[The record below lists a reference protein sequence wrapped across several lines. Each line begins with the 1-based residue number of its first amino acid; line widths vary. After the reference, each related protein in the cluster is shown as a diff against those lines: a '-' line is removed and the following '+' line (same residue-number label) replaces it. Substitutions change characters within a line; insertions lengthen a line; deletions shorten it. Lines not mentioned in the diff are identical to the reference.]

1 MNQRN
6 VGEDAQELRL
16 RDRIMQL
23 RQSIR
28 TLELERQ
35 RIIEDVR
42 GAEPQDVEVLDKVR
56 GVMEHTLLEWSIAR
70 NERIRHLQQ
79 FGDLPP
85 DLPEIPLNPVNSIVR
100 DNRFPRLLRQ
110 LLRPPNAVR
119 PPGRL
124 IPGYQEGPAPRFDV
138 WAPRFIPELRE
149 GPRPVVAAPEAP
161 VVGDQGRVVGPEG
174 PREVQPEEDPED
186 WIEVVG
192 GPHPQN

>member
-16 RDRIMQL
+16 RDRIVQL

-56 GVMEHTLLEWSIAR
+56 GVMEHTLELERVDLNNLER
-70 NERIRHLQQ
+70 NHRATYPNL
-79 FGDLPP
+79 L
-85 DLPEIPLNPVNSIVR
+85 

-192 GPHPQN
+192 SPHPQN

>member
-1 MNQRN
+1 M
-6 VGEDAQELRL
+6 
-16 RDRIMQL
+16 
-23 RQSIR
+23 
-28 TLELERQ
+28 
-35 RIIEDVR
+35 
-42 GAEPQDVEVLDKVR
+42 
-56 GVMEHTLLEWSIAR
+56 
-70 NERIRHLQQ
+70 

-124 IPGYQEGPAPRFDV
+124 IPGYQE
-138 WAPRFIPELRE
+138 ELRE